1 MGWFTFPEFQGAIN
15 LENDHHEIK
24 QVNPFEYAGQ
34 LGIEFNDP
42 LLLLRALTH
51 RSYLNE
57 NPDSLEDNERL
68 EFLGDAVL
76 DFLVGAWLYNRFP
89 EMPEGNLTRLRSAL
103 VRTENLA
110 KFAEEIEL
118 GKAILLGHGESD
130 GGGRERPALLCA
142 AFEALVGAIF
152 IDQGIT
158 TVRDFIEPKLENAA
172 QTIVRTNRDKDPKSI
187 LQEWAQSQGLG
198 TPYYRT
204 VSSSGP
210 DHAKSF
216 IVEVIVEN
224 KVQGSGVGNSKQA
237 AAKIAAEQA
246 LNILNII
253 Y

>member
-1 MGWFTFPEFQGAIN
+1 MEHSQGE
-15 LENDHHEIK
+15 LR
-24 QVNPFEYAGQ
+24 QVNPQEYAKQ
-34 LGIEFNDP
+34 LGILFQDP
-42 LLLLRALTH
+42 LLLTRALTH

-57 NPDSLEDNERL
+57 NPESLEDNERL

-110 KFAEEIEL
+110 QFAEGINL
-118 GKAILLGHGESD
+118 GEVMLLGHGESE

-142 AFEALVGAIF
+142 TFEALIGAIY
-152 IDQGIT
+152 IDRGIG
-158 TVRDFIEPKLENAA
+158 TVQEFIEPMLEKVAKF
-172 QTIVRTNRDKDPKSI
+172 IVSGNKDRDPKST

-198 TPYYRT
+198 TPFYKT

-216 IVEVIVEN
+216 VVEVLIEN
-224 KVQGSGVGNSKQA
+224 EVQGSGIGHSKQT
-237 AAKIAAEQA
+237 AAKIAAAQA
-246 LNILNII
+246 LKSLNIT

>member
-1 MGWFTFPEFQGAIN
+1 MEQNQGDLRQVTPQDFAQRLGLEFS
-15 LENDHHEIK
+15 DT
-24 QVNPFEYAGQ
+24 
-34 LGIEFNDP
+34 
-42 LLLLRALTH
+42 LLITRALTH
-51 RSYLNE
+51 RSFLNE
-57 NPDSLEDNERL
+57 NPEALEDNERL

-110 KFAEEIEL
+110 NFANKIEL
-118 GKAILLGHGESD
+118 GDAMLLGHGESD

-142 AFEALVGAIF
+142 TFEALIGAIYIDKEIDAVKEF
-152 IDQGIT
+152 IA
-158 TVRDFIEPKLENAA
+158 PMLESAVQQILSGNK
-172 QTIVRTNRDKDPKSI
+172 DKDPKSI

-204 VSSSGP
+204 ISSFGP

-216 IVEVIVEN
+216 EVEVHIGGAVH
-224 KVQGSGVGNSKQA
+224 GSGVGHSKQS
-237 AAKIAAEQA
+237 AAKLAAEQA
-246 LNILNII
+246 LKTLKID